1 MGSEGCSFLMVLFS
15 LNKMHIGTW
24 SQRALLYCSMRRY
37 LASEELT
44 AQPAEALCQFG
55 FLVIRLTRFL
65 KDKLYFI

>member
-1 MGSEGCSFLMVLFS
+1 
-15 LNKMHIGTW
+15 
-24 SQRALLYCSMRRY
+24 MRRY

-65 KDKLYFI
+65 EDELYLFSSILNALCYHCMLYLRGSEEAMVV

>member
-1 MGSEGCSFLMVLFS
+1 
-15 LNKMHIGTW
+15 MHIGTW
-24 SQRALLYCSMRRY
+24 SQRVLLYCNMRRY

-65 KDKLYFI
+65 EDKLYFI